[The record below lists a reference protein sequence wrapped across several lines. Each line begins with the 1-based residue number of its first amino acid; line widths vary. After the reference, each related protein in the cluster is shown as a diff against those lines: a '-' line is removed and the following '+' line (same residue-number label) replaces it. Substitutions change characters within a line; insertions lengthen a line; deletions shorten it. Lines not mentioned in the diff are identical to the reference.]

1 MDKFFAYLGDG
12 DYEFFATEAQA
23 VAACE
28 TAIDSGLCR
37 ESGEW
42 SDEVERV
49 CWGIVKQRAEE
60 TNRRERCK
68 VEDCEER
75 FGGSAPCDGGHHG
88 DFDIEVEYVLRD
100 VEG

>member
-1 MDKFFAYLGDG
+1 MLRFFAYLGDCNC
-12 DYEFFATEAQA
+12 EFHATEAEA
-23 VAACE
+23 IKACE
-28 TAIDSGLCR
+28 AAIDSWMCR

-49 CWGIVKQRAEE
+49 CWGVVKQRADE

-68 VEDCEER
+68 VENCEER

-88 DFDIEVEYVLRD
+88 GFDIEVEYALRD